1 LYKRNSRNNKYK
13 GNNKNFNPKKIMT
26 KEETFEDMLQKAL
39 KDGKDNNREMKKV
52 MRRKLKTI
60 DSS

>member
-1 LYKRNSRNNKYK
+1 
-13 GNNKNFNPKKIMT
+13 MT

>member
-1 LYKRNSRNNKYK
+1 
-13 GNNKNFNPKKIMT
+13 MT

-60 DSS
+60 DSSQLLRIKEISTKTRKSTMKNNNSF